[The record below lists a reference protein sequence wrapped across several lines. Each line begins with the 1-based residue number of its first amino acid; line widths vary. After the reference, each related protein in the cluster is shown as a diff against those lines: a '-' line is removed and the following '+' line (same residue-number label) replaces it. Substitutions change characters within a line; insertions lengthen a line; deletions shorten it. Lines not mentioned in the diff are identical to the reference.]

1 MATSGS
7 SDFAMTRNEIIRAAA
22 RKINA
27 VRSGATMGNAMIKD
41 FDQALNAMVKQWQ
54 VEGLHVWT
62 VTEATLFPQA
72 GQIQYPLSN
81 AVSSANATQ
90 QYTQTEIS
98 ADEPFNQTVISVA
111 STEGISNGDKIGI
124 TLDNGQLHWTT
135 VSGAPSTTV
144 TIAAPLPDSASA
156 GKLVFAYT
164 NRIVRPLKI
173 VDARS
178 YDPVSREET
187 PIDII
192 ARHDYRQLS
201 NKFSLGTQNQMFYD
215 PQLNVGQLWLY
226 QSGATVGNLVNFTWH
241 RPIQDFDAA
250 GNNPDLPQEWIQTI
264 IFNLAVV
271 MAPEFEVSATVMSG
285 PHGVG
290 TLADR
295 YLSSMR
301 DASRGDESFEFG
313 PDFDG

>member
-7 SDFAMTRNEIIRAAA
+7 SDFAVTRNDILRAAA

-27 VRSGATMGNAMIKD
+27 VRGNAVMGTQMISD
-41 FDQALNAMVKQWQ
+41 FSQALNAMVKQWQ

-62 VTEATLFPQA
+62 VTEATLFPQV
-72 GQIQYPLSN
+72 GQIQYPLST

-90 QYTQTEIS
+90 QYAQTEIS
-98 ADEPFNQTVISVA
+98 ADEALNQTVISVS
-111 STEGISNGDKIGI
+111 STSGIANGNKIGI
-124 TLDNGQLHWTT
+124 TLDSGRLHWTT
-135 VSGAPSTTV
+135 VAGVPTTTV
-144 TIAAPLPDSASA
+144 TIADPLPDSASA
-156 GKLVFAYT
+156 GKLVFAYA
-164 NRIVRPLKI
+164 NKIVRPLKI

-201 NKFSLGTQNQMFYD
+201 NKWSLGTQNQLFYD
-215 PQLNVGQLWLY
+215 PQLTAGLLWLY

-250 GNNPDLPQEWIQTI
+250 GDNPDLPQEWIQTL

-271 MAPEFEVSATVMSG
+271 MAPEFETSATVMSG

-295 YLSSMR
+295 YLASMR